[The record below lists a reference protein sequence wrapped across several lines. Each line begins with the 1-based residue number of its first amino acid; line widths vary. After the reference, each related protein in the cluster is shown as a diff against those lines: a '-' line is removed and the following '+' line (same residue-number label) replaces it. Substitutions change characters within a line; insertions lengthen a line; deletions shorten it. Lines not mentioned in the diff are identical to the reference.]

1 MGSRS
6 ECGPAG
12 DGGGKP
18 GQVSEARDRLYAA
31 PLDGFVALRR
41 ELAVALKA
49 AGDPAASRTVA
60 AMAKPSR
67 TAWALNQVARKRPD
81 LVKGA
86 LDGYASAQAAQ
97 KDGEGEA
104 MRASARL
111 YRDRVAEVIDAASGF
126 VREDGSELGSAQG
139 RRIGATLQAIA
150 SGGDAALREGLVRGR
165 LVADVDVDDPFAGL
179 EFPLDGPDRKADRA
193 TKQPAHRSRHSPSPG
208 PSHGSAHRG
217 VPDEV
222 AAARVRAA
230 ERERVVRAQEL
241 EKRRARIAAL
251 EAEAKEAR
259 ASAREA
265 EVVAGRAQAEAERAR
280 RAVEAL
286 DRRLDEARRAL
297 RTFGA

>member
-1 MGSRS
+1 
-6 ECGPAG
+6 
-12 DGGGKP
+12 
-18 GQVSEARDRLYAA
+18 VSEAGDRLYAA
-31 PLDGFVALRR
+31 PLDGFVPLRR
-41 ELAVALKA
+41 ELAVALRA
-49 AGDPAASRTVA
+49 AGDPASSRIVA

-81 LVKGA
+81 LVKNA

-111 YRDRVAEVIDAASGF
+111 YRDRVAEVIDAASAF
-126 VREDGSELGSAQG
+126 VREDGSELGPAQG

-179 EFPLDGPDRKADRA
+179 EVPLDGPDRKAQRA
-193 TKQPAHRSRHSPSPG
+193 VKEAEHRSRHSPSPG
-208 PSHGSAHRG
+208 PSHGSGHRS

-222 AAARVRAA
+222 AAARARAA
-230 ERERVVRAQEL
+230 ERERAARAQEV
-241 EKRRARIAAL
+241 EKKRARIAAL

-286 DRRLDEARRAL
+286 DKRLDEARREL
-297 RTFGA
+297 RTFGS

>member
-6 ECGPAG
+6 GRGPAG

-18 GQVSEARDRLYAA
+18 EHVSEALDRLCAA

-41 ELAVALKA
+41 ELAVTLKA
-49 AGDPAASRTVA
+49 AGDPASSRVVA

-104 MRASARL
+104 MRASARR
-111 YRDRVAEVIDAASGF
+111 YRDRVADVIDAASEF
-126 VREDGSELGSAQG
+126 VREDGSELGPAQG
-139 RRIGATLQAIA
+139 RRMGATLQAIA
-150 SGGDAALREGLVRGR
+150 SSGDAALREGLVQGR

-179 EFPLDGPDRKADRA
+179 EVPLDGLDRKAGRA
-193 TKQPAHRSRHSPSPG
+193 AKEAEHRPRHPPSPG
-208 PSHGSAHRG
+208 PSHGSAHRS

-222 AAARVRAA
+222 AAARARAA
-230 ERERVVRAQEL
+230 ERERVARAQEL

-251 EAEAKEAR
+251 EVEAKEAR

-265 EVVAGRAQAEAERAR
+265 ELVAGRAQAEAERAR

-286 DRRLDEARRAL
+286 DKRLEEARREL
-297 RTFGA
+297 RTFGS